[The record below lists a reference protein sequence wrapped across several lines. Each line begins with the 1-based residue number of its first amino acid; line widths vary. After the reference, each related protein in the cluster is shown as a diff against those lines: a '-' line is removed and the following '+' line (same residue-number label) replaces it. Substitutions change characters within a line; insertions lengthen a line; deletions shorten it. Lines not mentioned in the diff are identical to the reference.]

1 MDFSSCI
8 VTTNLPSSLLSP
20 ILEPSLLAF
29 FKLNP
34 NELLNLVV
42 LFCSQI
48 RCMLNIW
55 GVILYLRLPWI
66 TAQAGIGRSKQALYP
81 LTPSFLY
88 LLRSL

>member
-20 ILEPSLLAF
+20 ILELSPLAF

-42 LFCSQI
+42 FLFADTLHVKYLGGDPVPKTALDHCSSWN
-48 RCMLNIW
+48 R
-55 GVILYLRLPWI
+55 
-66 TAQAGIGRSKQALYP
+66 
-81 LTPSFLY
+81 
-88 LLRSL
+88 